1 MLTLPKNNVK
11 SSLLIMS
18 ALLLGSA
25 LPSGAEILLEVGGEG
40 SSFRLSNFHA
50 PMSGIVILSPMP
62 SASASPSVA
71 NNLQRSHAWSAY
83 KGQGVASAGSLVF
96 GGVSV
101 ATDRQM
107 ATRANVSR
115 AQAFRLDYY
124 K

>member
-1 MLTLPKNNVK
+1 MSTLLKNNVK
-11 SSLLIMS
+11 LLPLIMS

-25 LPSGAEILLEVGGEG
+25 LPSSAEILLEVVGEG
-40 SSFRLSNFHA
+40 SSFRFSNFHA
-50 PMSGIVILSPMP
+50 PMSGIVILPSMP
-62 SASASPSVA
+62 SASASPSIA

-83 KGQGVASAGSLVF
+83 KGQGVASSGSLVF
-96 GGVSV
+96 GGAGV